1 MFDTFSDRYLINYI
15 IMTSNLSFH
24 DFLQTFSCTQ
34 LKMLTSG
41 KKPVYFLILSCYF
54 IDFRLKLLCA
64 KFALHWTNMKVIS
77 WKENSNGSPIPNF
90 FNLKK
95 GQSFQS
101 QILEISF
108 ISVAL
113 IFIC

>member
-1 MFDTFSDRYLINYI
+1 MLSFDTFYGRYLIYYI
-15 IMTSNLSFH
+15 IVTPNLSFH

-64 KFALHWTNMKVIS
+64 KFALHWKNIKVIS
-77 WKENSNGSPIPNF
+77 WKENSNGSPISNL

-101 QILEISF
+101 
-108 ISVAL
+108 
-113 IFIC
+113 

>member
-1 MFDTFSDRYLINYI
+1 MIDTFSDRYLINYI

-34 LKMLTSG
+34 LKMLT
-41 KKPVYFLILSCYF
+41 LILSYF

-64 KFALHWTNMKVIS
+64 KFALHWTNIKVIS
-77 WKENSNGSPIPNF
+77 WKENSNGSPIPNL

-101 QILEISF
+101 
-108 ISVAL
+108 
-113 IFIC
+113 

>member
-1 MFDTFSDRYLINYI
+1 MLSFDTFYGRYLIYYI
-15 IMTSNLSFH
+15 IVTPNLSFH

-41 KKPVYFLILSCYF
+41 KKPVYLFNFILLFFYF
-54 IDFRLKLLCA
+54 GLKLLWA
-64 KFALHWTNMKVIS
+64 KFALIWTNIKLIS
-77 WKENSNGSPIPNF
+77 WKENSNSSPIPNL

-101 QILEISF
+101 
-108 ISVAL
+108 
-113 IFIC
+113 